1 MKPLDIRIAL
11 MRAGVR
17 QTDIAAAA
25 GVTAGHIAC
34 VIDRK
39 SKSDRVQ
46 RLIAKALEMT
56 VEQVFPDIYVAKP
69 RAQRVR
75 ERLAS

>member
-25 GVTAGHIAC
+25 GVTPGHVAC
-34 VIDRK
+34 VLDRK

-46 RLIAKALEMT
+46 RLIAKALEMS

>member
-17 QTDIAAAA
+17 QADIATTA
-25 GVTAGHIAC
+25 GVTAGHIAG
-34 VIDRK
+34 VIERR

-46 RLIAKALEMT
+46 RLIARALEMP